1 MSAQDPVIDLDN
13 AIATAYML
21 AAQIGAAPPLIQGR
35 YELRRTLGRGAHGLV
50 CEALDRHLQRSV
62 ALKLVPL
69 RDARTATSA
78 AREAQT
84 LAQFDHANI
93 VRIFDVGQT
102 SDISGLKIEIV
113 YVVMELLKGVNL
125 RHWAAERP
133 GPREVLAVFLAAGE
147 GLAAAHEQGFVH
159 GDFKPENVVIDDRRR
174 VRVVDFGLA
183 RWGGEEAVPVGAFA
197 APRTMTQ
204 GPRGTPG
211 YIAPEVFTA
220 RGDARSDQYSFAVSL
235 WELLLG
241 RLPFERPGEAS
252 APDLGRSAA
261 SLPAPLARA
270 LQRGFAG
277 DPGAR
282 FPSMRE
288 LLTALRDSA
297 EIVDAPAMP
306 PPSGRWRW
314 PLVGGLFVSAG
325 ILGSFMLSGQFEPE
339 AKVAERRAVNTV
351 VKAAAPQACPEVAAI
366 AGTWDYTTSVIWAAE
381 GRFLGERGYYRV
393 TVTPETGCRA
403 TFRVEKHGDSSKPKY
418 GENLEDQVV
427 REVTRAADGAIEVM
441 LDLKLAKPS
450 KSSAGGQRSGLNYRQ
465 LLSWTAGSLRGD
477 WSFIQAKTR
486 APEMRGL
493 LVGSTAGQVSDQ
505 DFTLA
510 RATCPGQCRV
520 RCAGDAAASQC
531 ITERCRG
538 ASGVVLDCGGAD
550 DTFEPPDN
558 TLQAATEALGSAR
571 GVTARCRQVA
581 QRLPGMWKI
590 WKRPLSGPR
599 REPEL
604 FEVELE
610 STGCDLSGHLRPSSG
625 GIHDLHGW
633 IDPDSGLWR
642 LQRTDQP
649 EGPIWALTGWDPAF
663 GAADGGKATLVAHRQ
678 PSP

>member
-1 MSAQDPVIDLDN
+1 MSASDPVIDLDN

-21 AAQIGAAPPLIQGR
+21 AAQIGAAPPLIHGR

-69 RDARTATSA
+69 RDSRSATSA

-84 LAQFDHANI
+84 LAQFDHPNI

-102 SDISGLKIEIV
+102 SDVSGLKVEIV

-125 RHWAAERP
+125 RHWAADRP
-133 GPREVLAVFLAAGE
+133 GQREVLEVFLAAGE
-147 GLAAAHEQGFVH
+147 GLAAAHEQGFIH
-159 GDFKPENVVIDDRRR
+159 GDFKPENVVIDERRR

-183 RWGGEEAVPVGAFA
+183 RWGGDEVVPVGAFA
-197 APRTMTQ
+197 VTRTMTQ

-220 RGDARSDQYSFAVSL
+220 KGDARSDQYSFAVSL

-261 SLPAPLARA
+261 SLAAPLTGA
-270 LQRGFAG
+270 LQRGFAS
-277 DPGAR
+277 DPAAR

-288 LLTALRDSA
+288 LLAALRDSA
-297 EIVDAPAMP
+297 ESVDAPTMP

-314 PLVGGLFVSAG
+314 PVVGGLFVSAG
-325 ILGSFMLSGQFEPE
+325 LLGALVLSGQFEPE
-339 AKVAERRAVNTV
+339 AEV
-351 VKAAAPQACPEVAAI
+351 AAAQAVIPAALQPCPEVAAI
-366 AGTWDYTTSVIWAAE
+366 AGTWDYTSAVMWAAE

-403 TFRVEKHGDSSKPKY
+403 TFHVEKHGDSSKPKY
-418 GENLEDQVV
+418 GENLEDQIV

-465 LLSWTAGSLRGD
+465 LLSWTNGSLRGD

-493 LVGSTAGQVSDQ
+493 LIGRAAGQVEDD

-510 RATCPGQCRV
+510 QATCPGQCRV
-520 RCAGDAAASQC
+520 RCAGDTAASQC
-531 ITERCRG
+531 ITQRCRG
-538 ASGVVLDCGGAD
+538 ASGSVLDCGSAD
-550 DTFEPPDN
+550 DTFEPPSN
-558 TLQAATEALGSAR
+558 TLQVATEGLGSAR
-571 GVTARCRQVA
+571 GVTTRCRQVA
-581 QRLPGMWKI
+581 QRLPGTWKI
-590 WKRPLSGPR
+590 WKRPLSGSR

-604 FEVELE
+604 FEVKLE
-610 STGCDLSGHLRPSSG
+610 SSGCAISGRVHPPSG
-625 GIHDLHGW
+625 VTHDIHGW
-633 IDPDSGLWR
+633 VDPDSGVWR
-642 LQRTDQP
+642 LQPTDRP
-649 EGPIWALTGWDPAF
+649 AWPIWALAGWDPAF
-663 GAADGGKATLVAHRQ
+663 GAADGGKATLVAHKQ